1 MEEKEAIHGLAERR
15 PRRVYIEDI
24 EKVWLEYDKQS
35 DILYIHFADPEEEA
49 EEAIMTE
56 NEIVFRIKDG
66 KLLGMTILE
75 FSRKSGYQC

>member
-1 MEEKEAIHGLAERR
+1 MEETEAPHLAERR
-15 PRRVYIEDI
+15 PRRVCIEDI
-24 EKVWLEYDKQS
+24 EKVWFEYDKQS

-66 KLLGMTILE
+66 KLLGMTIME